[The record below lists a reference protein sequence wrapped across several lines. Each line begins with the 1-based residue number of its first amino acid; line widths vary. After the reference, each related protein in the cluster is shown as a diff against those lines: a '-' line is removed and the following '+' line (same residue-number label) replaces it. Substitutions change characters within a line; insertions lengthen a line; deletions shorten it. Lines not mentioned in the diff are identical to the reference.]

1 MVNVGDRVRFLNATG
16 GGVVSKIVNR
26 ELVMVTDE
34 DGFDIPTLAKE
45 CVVVETSTKVH
56 TQEKKVEKPKVVE
69 TIDDFVQKEKEDKE
83 YVPQAETEEGEI
95 LNVLLAFVPQNIK
108 MLSTTD
114 FDTYFVN
121 DSNYY
126 LAYNIATVAGTKFV
140 SRAVGFIQPNTKIII
155 KESMKSEL
163 NEWENVRVQ
172 LFALKQD
179 KPYSLK
185 TVYDVKLKL
194 NPVKFFKLHS
204 FVENDYFDELAMI
217 FPIVK
222 NDVATNSVLVEEE
235 IEKIAAKENGT
246 IARKISKPNQRPEI
260 IVKDFHIN
268 SLLDNT
274 NGMSAYDM
282 LQYQLKV
289 FEETMQEN
297 LKQKGQKIVFI
308 HGKGNGVLRKAILDE
323 LKKKYS
329 TCYVR
334 DASFQEYGYGAS
346 MVTIK

>member
-26 ELVMVTDE
+26 EMVMVTDE

-45 CVVVETSTKVH
+45 CVVVETTTTVH
-56 TQEKKVEKPKVVE
+56 THEKKVEKPKVVE
-69 TIDDFVQKEKEDKE
+69 TIDDFVQKEKEDKG
-83 YVPQAETEEGEI
+83 YVPQEETKEGEI

-108 MLSTTD
+108 VLSNTD
-114 FDTYFVN
+114 FDAYFVN

-140 SRAVGFIQPNTKIII
+140 SRAVGFVQPNTKIIL
-155 KESMKSEL
+155 KEAMKSEL

-204 FVENDYFDELAMI
+204 FVENDYFDESALI

-222 NDVATNSVLVEEE
+222 NDEATNSVLVEDE
-235 IEKIAAKENGT
+235 IERIAAKENGS
-246 IARKISKPNQRPEI
+246 IARKVSKPNQRPEI
-260 IVKDFHIN
+260 IVKDLHIN

-297 LKQKGQKIVFI
+297 LKHKGQQIVFI
-308 HGKGNGVLRKAILDE
+308 HGKGNGVLRKAVLDE

-346 MVTIK
+346 MVTIR